1 MVRVVGAVVREEVLR
16 QFRRVRDQVDLVP
29 EQSWECDPDPMAF
42 QSCQIAVMIR

>member
-29 EQSWECDPDPMAF
+29 EQSWEFDPDPMAF
-42 QSCQIAVMIR
+42 QSCQ